1 MQVVVLCGGFGTRLS
16 TIVKDVPKPM
26 APIKNSPFLLYLYR
40 YLKNNGYTNFLFL
53 TGYRSEVIEEFFA
66 GYEDVSFLRETQ
78 PLGTGGALL
87 NAYNK
92 RLLDETFLL
101 VNGDTFFN
109 TDLLLLMSYH
119 KANSI
124 TIGLRFTSDVSRYGC
139 VLIDENDVLPFNSN
153 LETINEM
160 TFRNY
165 LFNDN
170 SSFLVH
176 RFIEKGN
183 LPSSQIDGYINSGSY
198 IISSS
203 VLDIFAKDY
212 NNTLISLENEM
223 LPLLINE
230 KKVYSLPLGGDFI
243 DIGIP
248 DDYFKAQE
256 FIPNSVS
263 SKTQPAIFI
272 DKDGTLI
279 KDYGYAHGKTIEPN
293 MNILRFLKEFNKNK
307 EYLLVIV
314 TNQAGVAKNKFTE
327 VDMND
332 NIESILEFYK
342 KNGIEFADV
351 EYCTY
356 CLDATLDEYKY
367 KSLCRKPSP
376 GMILKASE
384 KFNIDLKNSL
394 MIGDNEKT
402 DVIKLPYVKSLI
414 IDKSES

>member
-1 MQVVVLCGGFGTRLS
+1 MQAVVLCGGFGTRLS
-16 TIVKDVPKPM
+16 TVVKDVPKPM
-26 APIKNSPFLLYLYR
+26 APIKNSPFLLYLYK
-40 YLKNNGYTNFLFL
+40 YLKNNGYTKFLFL
-53 TGYRSEVIEEFFA
+53 TGYKSEVIEEFFSS
-66 GYEDVSFLRETQ
+66 YEDVSFLRETQ

-87 NAYNK
+87 NAYNN
-92 RLLDETFLL
+92 RLLDKTFLL

-109 TDLLLLMSYH
+109 TDLFLLMSYH
-119 KANSI
+119 KDNSI
-124 TIGLRFTSDVSRYGC
+124 TIGLRFTTDVSRYGC
-139 VLIDENDVLPFNSN
+139 VLIDDDVQLLKCN
-153 LETINEM
+153 LEKIDGI

-165 LFNDN
+165 SLKDK

-176 RFIEKGN
+176 KFIEKGN
-183 LPSSQIDGYINSGSY
+183 LPSNQIDGYINSGSY
-198 IISSS
+198 IICSS
-203 VLDIFAKDY
+203 VLEFFAKDY
-212 NNTLISLENEM
+212 NNTFISLENDI
-223 LPLLINE
+223 LPSLIND
-230 KKVYSLPLGGDFI
+230 KKVYALPLGGDFI

-248 DDYFKAQE
+248 YDFFKAQE

-263 SKTQPAIFI
+263 SRSRPAIFI

-279 KDYGYAHGKTIEPN
+279 KDDGYTHGKTITPI
-293 MNILRFLKEFNKNK
+293 MNILSFLKEKNKNK

-327 VDMND
+327 VEMND
-332 NIESILEFYK
+332 NIESVIEFYK

-356 CLDATLDEYKY
+356 CLDATIDEYKY
-367 KSLCRKPSP
+367 KSLCRKPNP
-376 GMILKASE
+376 GMLLKASE

-414 IDKSES
+414 IDRIDN

>member
-1 MQVVVLCGGFGTRLS
+1 MQAVVLCGGFGTRLS
-16 TIVKDVPKPM
+16 SVVKDVPKPM
-26 APIKNSPFLLYLYR
+26 APIKNTPFLLYLYK
-40 YLKNNGYTNFLFL
+40 YLKKHGYTKFLFL
-53 TGYRSEVIEEFFA
+53 TGYKSEVIEEFFSD
-66 GYEDVSFLRETQ
+66 YDDVSFLRENQ

-119 KANSI
+119 KENSI
-124 TIGLRFTSDVSRYGC
+124 TIGLKFTSDVSRYGC
-139 VLIDENDVLPFNSN
+139 VLIDEDEIQPFKSN
-153 LETINEM
+153 IETIDDV
-160 TFRNY
+160 TFWNY
-165 LFNDN
+165 SFYDK
-170 SSFLVH
+170 SSYLVH

-183 LPSSQIDGYINSGSY
+183 LPPRQIDCYINSGSY

-203 VLDIFAKDY
+203 VLDLFAIDY
-212 NNTLISLENEM
+212 NKSLISLENDI

-230 KKVYSLPLGGDFI
+230 KKVYALPLGGDFI

-248 DDYFKAQE
+248 NDYFKAQE
-256 FIPNSVS
+256 FIPNSIS
-263 SKTQPAIFI
+263 SKSKPAIFI

-279 KDYGYAHGKTIEPN
+279 NDYGYTHGKKIEPII
-293 MNILRFLKEFNKNK
+293 NILSFVKEKNKNK
-307 EYLLVIV
+307 EYLLIIV

-327 VDMND
+327 IDMND
-332 NIESILEFYK
+332 NIESVIEFYK

-356 CLDATLDEYKY
+356 CLEATLEEYKY

-376 GMILKASE
+376 GMLLKASE

-394 MIGDNEKT
+394 MIGDNEET